1 MTMNISYTD
10 DGGILLVGEGIVT
23 GKEIIDINDR
33 IYISPQK
40 IQQILYQLVD
50 FTKVTELLVSNA
62 EVEILAMQDENAS
75 KINPNMSIALVGGQ
89 DLVYGLAR
97 MWKTLTYGAPIQTMV
112 FRKLEDAQQWIK
124 DTIQKVV
131 RTTV

>member
-1 MTMNISYTD
+1 
-10 DGGILLVGEGIVT
+10 
-23 GKEIIDINDR
+23 
-33 IYISPQK
+33 
-40 IQQILYQLVD
+40 
-50 FTKVTELLVSNA
+50 
-62 EVEILAMQDENAS
+62 MQDESAS
-75 KINPNMSIALVGGQ
+75 KINPNMCTALVGGQ

-131 RTTV
+131 RTTI